1 MNLDDIKDRLLSTLT
16 QLWEKIQE
24 SSIYTQLRDRYENLT
39 PQGQKLT
46 LASLIIFVLLIILSI
61 PFSSLT
67 NSSNYVTEFEDKR
80 NIIRELLKV
89 TRDASDV
96 PQLSIAPTPDRLRI
110 QIDEM
115 LRARDLLPEQIQ
127 NVAIATADSDLI
139 PKNLSQGGIQI
150 QLGQLNLNQL
160 LEITHS
166 IQSIN
171 ASVKL
176 KDLTVRASANDP
188 HYFDVTMKLI
198 ALAIPEPP
206 AQMIDDEPKKNRKKN
221 KVINESEE

>member
-1 MNLDDIKDRLLSTLT
+1 MNLDDIKDRLLSAFA
-16 QLWEKIQE
+16 QIWEKIQE
-24 SSIYTQLRDRYENLT
+24 SSIYTQLRDRYENLN
-39 PQGQKLT
+39 PQGQKFT
-46 LASLIIFVLLIILSI
+46 LIGLAVLAILIVLSV
-61 PFSSLT
+61 PFSYL
-67 NSSNYVTEFEDKR
+67 SSSSDYVTEFEDKR

-89 TRDASDV
+89 TRDASDI
-96 PQLSIAPTPDRLRI
+96 PQLSIAPTPDRLRG

-127 NVAIATADSDLI
+127 NVAIATVDSDLI
-139 PKNLSQGGIQI
+139 PKNLTQGGVQI

-166 IQSIN
+166 IQSLN
-171 ASVKL
+171 SSVKL

-206 AQMIDDEPKKNRKKN
+206 TQIIDDEPKKSRKKN